1 MEKKEKRGWLVQV
14 GVVSRFILSKVGLFN
29 RREGAQQDK
38 GPGGRERFRYY
49 FTARSKSIFNS

>member
-14 GVVSRFILSKVGLFN
+14 GVFSRFILSKVGLFN

-38 GPGGRERFRYY
+38 GPGGGERFRYY
-49 FTARSKSIFNS
+49 FVVHSNY